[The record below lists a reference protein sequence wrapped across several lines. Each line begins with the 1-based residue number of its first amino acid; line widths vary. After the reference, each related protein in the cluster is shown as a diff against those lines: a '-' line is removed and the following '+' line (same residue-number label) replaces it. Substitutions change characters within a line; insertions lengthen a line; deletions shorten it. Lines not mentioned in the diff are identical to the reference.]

1 MRPGIGPPLPPKL
14 SAFFRPSSSFAL
26 SSPFAAKAGLAEEE
40 EEEEEE
46 EEQNGAISMEITR
59 LSRTIKGSLHADKII
74 RPFYEEML

>member
-40 EEEEEE
+40 EEEEE
-46 EEQNGAISMEITR
+46 QNGAISMEITR